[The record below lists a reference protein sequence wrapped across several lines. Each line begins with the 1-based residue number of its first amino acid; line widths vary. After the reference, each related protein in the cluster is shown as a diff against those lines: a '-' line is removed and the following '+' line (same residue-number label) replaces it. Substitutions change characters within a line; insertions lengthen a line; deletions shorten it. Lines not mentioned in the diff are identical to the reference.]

1 MSQTA
6 SRPVSPLVEC
16 SIYIVNKEKNKLD
29 YKNNVLTSLKQKEWN
44 KCLFWM
50 FLFNITLNLSRT
62 LIWVNIVIS
71 VPFVAKADYVEWV

>member
-1 MSQTA
+1 
-6 SRPVSPLVEC
+6 
-16 SIYIVNKEKNKLD
+16 
-29 YKNNVLTSLKQKEWN
+29 
-44 KCLFWM
+44 M